1 MVGGVK
7 RGTALVLALALVV
20 ATARAETFDLRERGK
35 LDVFVV
41 GDFKIAGEDLGDRHE
56 IVITPKRESVNAAA
70 RLVVNLTPADDFNS
84 KSKLR
89 ARVLEL
95 CAPIAD
101 QNGTRKYSAEEF
113 YSRQGFGFYCTF
125 TDPKLVGKPP
135 VKDDFK
141 HATYGVVRLAPRIY
155 VAVTLL
161 ADDLEG
167 PDYQA
172 LLGAVEGME
181 IRGGQ

>member
-1 MVGGVK
+1 MK
-7 RGTALVLALALVV
+7 TLTAVIALAVILPL
-20 ATARAETFDLRERGK
+20 AQAESFDLRERGR
-35 LDVFVV
+35 LEIYAA
-41 GDFKIAGEDLGDRHE
+41 GDWKIAGEDLGDRHE
-56 IVITPKRESVNAAA
+56 IVILPKREGVNAAA
-70 RLVVNLTPADDFNS
+70 RLVVNLMPADEFES
-84 KSKLR
+84 KPKLR

-95 CAPIAD
+95 CQPIAE
-101 QNGTRKYSAEEF
+101 QNGTRKYTVEEF

-125 TDPKLVGKPP
+125 TDPNLVGKPP

-141 HATYGVVRLAPRIY
+141 HATYGVVRLAPRVY

-167 PDYQA
+167 ADYQA

-181 IRGGQ
+181 LRPGR

>member
-1 MVGGVK
+1 MLTAVK
-7 RGTALVLALALVV
+7 GCIAVLLAAV
-20 ATARAETFDLRERGK
+20 AAAAWGETFDLRERGR
-35 LDVFVV
+35 LDVYVV

-56 IVITPKRESVNAAA
+56 ILITPKRDTVNAAA
-70 RLVVNLTPADDFNS
+70 RLVVNLTPGDEHNS
-84 KSKLR
+84 KAKLR

-95 CAPIAD
+95 CAPIAE
-101 QNGTRKYSAEEF
+101 QNGTRKYAAEEF

-141 HATYGVVRLAPRIY
+141 HATYGVVRLAPRVY

-181 IRGGQ
+181 IRGAR